1 MGIQEL
7 RCRGRQRLSLMA
19 LLAELRT
26 LSFNP
31 EGDGESMQENLLR
44 GSMHEAWSPMACNEI
59 EKH

>member
-7 RCRGRQRLSLMA
+7 RCRGRIGSLMA

-31 EGDGESMQENLLR
+31 EGDRDPQKNFEGVN
-44 GSMHEAWSPMACNEI
+44 AWGLVTNGM
-59 EKH
+59 

>member
-7 RCRGRQRLSLMA
+7 RCRGSIGSLMA

-31 EGDGESMQENLLR
+31 EGDGD
-44 GSMHEAWSPMACNEI
+44 P
-59 EKH
+59 